1 MGGPDKAEKVRAS
14 SSREAPDLVAF
25 ESVET
30 QVVSPAVMGNF
41 RSRRNVRVRRR
52 LRMAGGVVI
61 AIGLWELV
69 SVTQL
74 VSSTAL
80 SSVSATAAA
89 IGSNA
94 GVLFSAV
101 GQTLEAWA
109 VGLAIATVAGVI
121 MGALVG
127 RSRIADALTETLVRM
142 MRPLPS
148 LALIPIA
155 ILVAGLGL
163 KMTAGLV
170 AFTSFWPIFINT
182 RYGVAQVERL
192 LLETATT
199 LGLRGLALIRSVVL
213 PAAAPL
219 IASGFQVAVGLAL
232 VVTVSVEL
240 VGGTGG
246 IGSYV
251 LAAQQGNAVANMYAG
266 IVVGGFLGW
275 VLNTGFAGLFRR
287 LLPWANQREGSA

>member
-1 MGGPDKAEKVRAS
+1 M
-14 SSREAPDLVAF
+14 
-25 ESVET
+25 T
-30 QVVSPAVMGNF
+30 
-41 RSRRNVRVRRR
+41 
-52 LRMAGGVVI
+52 GGVVI
-61 AIGLWELV
+61 AIALWEIA
-69 SVTQL
+69 SVTNL

-80 SSVSATAAA
+80 ASVGATAAA
-89 IGSNA
+89 LSAHA
-94 GVLFSAV
+94 GALLAAA

-109 VGLAIATVAGVI
+109 VGLALASVAGIVA
-121 MGALVG
+121 GTLVG
-127 RSRIADALTETLVRM
+127 RSRVADALTETLVRM

-155 ILVAGLGL
+155 ILIAGLGL

-182 RYGVAQVERL
+182 RYGVDQVETL

-199 LGLRGLALIRSVVL
+199 LGLRRVTLVRKVVL

-219 IASGFQVAVGLAL
+219 IASGFQVAVSLAL
-232 VVTVSVEL
+232 SVTVAVEL

-251 LAAQQGNAVANMYAG
+251 LAAQQANVVSNMYAG
-266 IVVGGFLGW
+266 IVVGGVLGW
-275 VLNTGFAGLFRR
+275 VLNTGFAALFGR
-287 LLPWANQREGSA
+287 LLPWAHQREGSE

>member
-1 MGGPDKAEKVRAS
+1 MGRPGEEEHVRESAA
-14 SSREAPDLVAF
+14 RGGADLEVG
-25 ESVET
+25 VT
-30 QVVSPAVMGNF
+30 QFVSLAAIGGLRSPRRF
-41 RSRRNVRVRRR
+41 RGGRR
-52 LRMAGGVVI
+52 LRMAGGVAV
-61 AIGLWELV
+61 AIGLWEFV
-69 SVTQL
+69 SVTGV

-80 SSVSATAAA
+80 ASVSATAAA

-109 VGLAIATVAGVI
+109 VGLAIATLAGVLF
-121 MGALVG
+121 GALVG
-127 RSRIADALTETLVRM
+127 RSQIADALTETLVRM

-199 LGLRGLALIRSVVL
+199 LGLRGLALVRSVVL

-266 IVVGGFLGW
+266 IIVGGFLGW

-287 LLPWANQREGSA
+287 LLPWANQREGAE

>member
-1 MGGPDKAEKVRAS
+1 VRPG
-14 SSREAPDLVAF
+14 EAGDVEGVTNSGAPELA
-25 ESVET
+25 ESVDDT
-30 QVVSPAVMGNF
+30 TPIVSLAAMGVP
-41 RSRRNVRVRRR
+41 RARRGGRAGRR
-52 LRMAGGVVI
+52 LRMTGGVAI

-69 SVTQL
+69 SATGL

-80 SSVSATAAA
+80 ANVNETAAA

-94 GVLFSAV
+94 GVLVSAV
-101 GQTLEAWA
+101 GQTLDAWA
-109 VGLAIATVAGVI
+109 VGLGVATVAGVVL
-121 MGALVG
+121 GALVG
-127 RSRIADALTETLVRM
+127 RSQIADALTETLVRM

-182 RYGVAQVERL
+182 RYGVAQVDRL

-199 LGLRGLALIRSVVL
+199 LGLRRLTLVRKVVL

-251 LAAQQGNAVANMYAG
+251 LAAQQGNAVPNLYAG

-275 VLNTGFAGLFRR
+275 VLNTGFAGLLRR
-287 LLPWANQREGSA
+287 LLPWANQREGSQ

>member
-1 MGGPDKAEKVRAS
+1 MEYARAVATRAEFSTATVPGGRAELVTPVAAIRHRAP
-14 SSREAPDLVAF
+14 RGLRA
-25 ESVET
+25 
-30 QVVSPAVMGNF
+30 
-41 RSRRNVRVRRR
+41 RRY
-52 LRMAGGVVI
+52 LRMIGGVAV
-61 AIGLWELV
+61 AVGLWEV
-69 SVTQL
+69 ASVTNL

-80 SSVSATAAA
+80 ASVNATAAA
-89 IGSNA
+89 IVEHA
-94 GVLFSAV
+94 GALSSAA

-109 VGLAIATVAGVI
+109 VGLFIATVAGVLV
-121 MGALVG
+121 GTLVG
-127 RSRIADALTETLVRM
+127 RSRIADAFTETLVRM

-155 ILVAGLGL
+155 ILIAGLGL

-182 RYGVAQVERL
+182 RYGVDQVENL

-199 LGLRGLALIRSVVL
+199 LGLRRTALVRKVVL

-219 IASGFQVAVGLAL
+219 IASGFQVAVSLAL
-232 VVTVSVEL
+232 SVTVAVEL

-251 LAAQQGNAVANMYAG
+251 LAAQQANVVANMYAG
-266 IVVGGFLGW
+266 IVVGGILGW
-275 VLNTGFAGLFRR
+275 VLNTGFAALFRR
-287 LLPWANQREGSA
+287 LLPWANRREGSA